1 MFCLPQFLRFFWG
14 VGQELESALV
24 AQLQKDAV
32 AFSVG
37 VSDPKWDAVGS
48 AWFDDALIVWLGGL

>member
-1 MFCLPQFLRFFWG
+1 M

-24 AQLQKDAV
+24 AQLQQDAV

-37 VSDPKWDAVGS
+37 VLTQNGMPLVPLPKTM
-48 AWFDDALIVWLGGL
+48 L